1 MSFVIANNVASLTAN
16 HYLGKSSRG
25 LNSSLEKLASGF
37 KVNRGADGPAAL
49 VISEK
54 QRVQIAGLTQAI
66 DNAEKGISLI
76 QTAEGALTEVNS
88 LLVKIR
94 SLAIDSANEGVN
106 DADAQAA
113 NQSEI
118 DNALDT
124 IRRIAENT
132 QFGIKKLLDGSRGI
146 SGTTSDPNVTFIKGT
161 SNTYAGTYAV
171 NVTTPATRA
180 VVVAPSTQTT
190 NLTAQET
197 LTINGVRISLNAGLS
212 PTGVRDRINQFSDE
226 TGVIADD
233 DGSGATR
240 LYSEEFGDAGE
251 ITVSSDLPAST
262 TSTGFSNSTVTVNG
276 TDIAGQIDG
285 IDFVGTGNLATAT
298 SGSAQGL
305 VLEIAASSSDLTTTA
320 TGLLGDVEVEDN
332 SLVFHIGPNEGQSAK
347 IAINTILPTA
357 LAVNADSTYDSLADI
372 SVLTAD
378 AANETLASV
387 DAAIDEI
394 TQLRGSLGAFQ
405 QNSLDSTANSLR
417 VTLENTVS
425 AESVIRDTNFAV
437 EIANFTKHQV
447 LVQAGTS
454 VLGNANQ
461 TSQLVLSLLN

>member
-1 MSFVIANNVASLTAN
+1 M
-16 HYLGKSSRG
+16 
-25 LNSSLEKLASGF
+25 
-37 KVNRGADGPAAL
+37 
-49 VISEK
+49 
-54 QRVQIAGLTQAI
+54 
-66 DNAEKGISLI
+66 
-76 QTAEGALTEVNS
+76 
-88 LLVKIR
+88 
-94 SLAIDSANEGVN
+94 
-106 DADAQAA
+106 
-113 NQSEI
+113 
-118 DNALDT
+118 
-124 IRRIAENT
+124 
-132 QFGIKKLLDGSRGI
+132 
-146 SGTTSDPNVTFIKGT
+146 
-161 SNTYAGTYAV
+161 
-171 NVTTPATRA
+171 
-180 VVVAPSTQTT
+180 
-190 NLTAQET
+190 
-197 LTINGVRISLNAGLS
+197 
-212 PTGVRDRINQFSDE
+212 
-226 TGVIADD
+226 
-233 DGSGATR
+233 
-240 LYSEEFGDAGE
+240 
-251 ITVSSDLPAST
+251 
-262 TSTGFSNSTVTVNG
+262 NG